1 MVNFWHLLSF
11 SFHSESFVRNEN
23 QMWIYFEAQWDVGD
37 TFLIYFDFNLISSIS
52 STNVSD
58 SRNEGKKR
66 RIRRRSFGS
75 IEKSIVSITT
85 SWFHV
90 NVSKKKG
97 KILHRPCLLFH
108 FVLFCLF
115 FLLFLLLSVINIE
128 MVCEGVQLV
137 ITPPHWFPSF
147 ILG

>member
-90 NVSKKKG
+90 NVSKKKE
-97 KILHRPCLLFH
+97 KYYTDPVFFFISSYSVFS
-108 FVLFCLF
+108 FFSFF
-115 FLLFLLLSVINIE
+115 FLAL
-128 MVCEGVQLV
+128 
-137 ITPPHWFPSF
+137 
-147 ILG
+147 

>member
-1 MVNFWHLLSF
+1 MVNFWRLLSF

-37 TFLIYFDFNLISSIS
+37 TFLIYFDFTLISSIS

-66 RIRRRSFGS
+66 RIRRRSFRS
-75 IEKSIVSITT
+75 TEKSIVSITT

-90 NVSKKKG
+90 NVSKKKE
-97 KILHRPCLLFH
+97 
-108 FVLFCLF
+108 
-115 FLLFLLLSVINIE
+115 N
-128 MVCEGVQLV
+128 
-137 ITPPHWFPSF
+137 ITPTLSSF
-147 ILG
+147 SFRVILSFLSSLSSS

>member
-90 NVSKKKG
+90 NVSKKKE
-97 KILHRPCLLFH
+97 KYYTDPVFFFISPYSVFS
-108 FVLFCLF
+108 FFSFF
-115 FLLFLLLSVINIE
+115 FLAL
-128 MVCEGVQLV
+128 
-137 ITPPHWFPSF
+137 
-147 ILG
+147 

>member
-37 TFLIYFDFNLISSIS
+37 TFLIYFDFNLITSIS

-90 NVSKKKG
+90 NVSKKKE
-97 KILHRPCLLFH
+97 KYYTDPVFFFISSYSVFS
-108 FVLFCLF
+108 FFSFF
-115 FLLFLLLSVINIE
+115 FLAL
-128 MVCEGVQLV
+128 
-137 ITPPHWFPSF
+137 
-147 ILG
+147 